1 MEKLE
6 EWSRTIPSVMKGES
20 MTDPNNVPL
29 PSAPNA
35 PNNGATPNPQTP
47 QNTGNATPQYGQYG
61 TPAPTSAPQPEY
73 GAYGAPSYGSQPAQP
88 AYGQYG
94 TGAGNPQTP
103 SYGQTAPSQPNGNP
117 YASAPT
123 DQYGQ
128 PTYGQPAYGQQTQ
141 ATPGYGQQ
149 QPYAQPAANPYDQ
162 NPYGGQSPYNQ
173 APPSYGQYAAPSV
186 PAGPVPLDQ
195 PYYGCPFPEAF
206 LRFWKKYIV
215 FSGRASRS
223 EYWWWTL
230 AASGINIVLNILS
243 EATDNKLAFL
253 TTLWTLAIL
262 IPGIA
267 LAVRRLHDINKPGWW
282 VAIFYGAIV
291 IGAILMTVGA
301 GTAIWGGLGG
311 FAAGDYSNHYGTAAA
326 GGIGIAVIG
335 ALLTLAAGIVFIVFM
350 ALPSK
355 PEGARFDVPGGA
367 GAFGAPAA
375 PANSYAPQYGTPVPT
390 PEYGQQTP
398 AVPTPSAPEYGQ
410 PAPSAPAVPQYGQ
423 PTPSA
428 YGQSAESPAASA
440 PSVPL
445 PDYGQTAQPA
455 AAPTPA
461 PVPEQSAPSEDP
473 VSDATVLS
481 PHEPTSTTPAAP
493 ASDDDNA
500 QKPWQGQ

>member
-1 MEKLE
+1 
-6 EWSRTIPSVMKGES
+6 MKGES

-29 PSAPNA
+29 PSAPNTPHTDADGSA
-35 PNNGATPNPQTP
+35 PAPQNP
-47 QNTGNATPQYGQYG
+47 QNTGNTAPQYGQYGQYG

-73 GAYGAPSYGSQPAQP
+73 GAYGAP
-88 AYGQYG
+88 AYGQP
-94 TGAGNPQTP
+94 TPPQ
-103 SYGQTAPSQPNGNP
+103 SNGNP
-117 YASAPT
+117 YASAPA

-128 PTYGQPAYGQQTQ
+128 YGQTAYGQQTPAPAYGQQQ
-141 ATPGYGQQ
+141 S
-149 QPYAQPAANPYDQ
+149 YAQPANPYGQ
-162 NPYGGQSPYNQ
+162 NPYGAQPPYNQ
-173 APPSYGQYAAPSV
+173 APPSYGQYAAPSA

-223 EYWWWTL
+223 EFWWWTL
-230 AASGINIVLNILS
+230 AASAVNIVLNILS
-243 EATDNKLAFL
+243 EATDDKLAFL
-253 TTLWTLAIL
+253 ATLWALATL

-267 LAVRRLHDINKPGWW
+267 LAVRRLHDIDKPGWW

-311 FAAGDYSNHYGTAAA
+311 FASGSYSNHYGTAAA

-335 ALLTLAAGIVFIVFM
+335 SLLTLAAGIVYIVFM

-355 PEGARFDVPGGA
+355 PEGARFDVPGGT

-375 PANSYAPQYGTPVPT
+375 PAPTAPTASANGYAPQYGTPAPT
-390 PEYGQQTP
+390 PGYGQQAP
-398 AVPTPSAPEYGQ
+398 AVPTPAAPEYGQ
-410 PAPSAPAVPQYGQ
+410 PVQSAPAAPQYGQ
-423 PTPSA
+423 PTPAA
-428 YGQSAESPAASA
+428 YGQPTQAPAAPA

-445 PDYGQTAQPA
+445 PDYGQSAQPA
-455 AAPTPA
+455 AASAPA
-461 PVPEQSAPSEDP
+461 PVPEYSSPAAPAEDP

-481 PHEPTSTTPAAP
+481 PHEPASTTPAAP
-493 ASDDDNA
+493 TSDDDSA

>member
-1 MEKLE
+1 
-6 EWSRTIPSVMKGES
+6 
-20 MTDPNNVPL
+20 MTDPNSVPL

-73 GAYGAPSYGSQPAQP
+73 GAYGAPAYGNQPAQP
-88 AYGQYG
+88 AYGQYDA
-94 TGAGNPQTP
+94 GAGTP
-103 SYGQTAPSQPNGNP
+103 STPAYGQTVPPQPNGNP
-117 YASAPT
+117 YASAQPS
-123 DQYGQ
+123 GQ
-128 PTYGQPAYGQQTQ
+128 YGQPAYGQPGAPQYQ
-141 ATPGYGQQ
+141 SAPAAPGYGQQ

-230 AASGINIVLNILS
+230 AASAVNIVLNILS
-243 EATDNKLAFL
+243 EATDDKLAFL
-253 TTLWTLAIL
+253 ATLWALATL

-267 LAVRRLHDINKPGWW
+267 LAVRRLHDIDKPGWW
-282 VAIFYGAIV
+282 VAIFYGSIV

-326 GGIGIAVIG
+326 GGLGIAVIG

-367 GAFGAPAA
+367 GAFGAPAGPAAPAA
-375 PANSYAPQYGTPVPT
+375 PANGYAPQYGAPAPA
-390 PEYGQQTP
+390 PEYGQQVPPTPAP
-398 AVPTPSAPEYGQ
+398 AVPTVPEYGQ
-410 PAPSAPAVPQYGQ
+410 PAQSAPAAPQYGQ
-423 PTPSA
+423 STQPV
-428 YGQSAESPAASA
+428 YGQPAETPAAPA
-440 PSVPL
+440 ASVPL

-455 AAPTPA
+455 AAPSPA
-461 PVPEQSAPSEDP
+461 PTSEYSAPADEP

-481 PHEPTSTTPAAP
+481 PHEPTSPTPAAP

>member
-1 MEKLE
+1 
-6 EWSRTIPSVMKGES
+6 

-35 PNNGATPNPQTP
+35 PNNGAAQTP
-47 QNTGNATPQYGQYG
+47 QNNGDSVPQYGQYG
-61 TPAPTSAPQPEY
+61 TPAPQPEY
-73 GAYGAPSYGSQPAQP
+73 GAYGAP
-88 AYGQYG
+88 AYGQPVP
-94 TGAGNPQTP
+94 PQPT
-103 SYGQTAPSQPNGNP
+103 GNP
-117 YASAPT
+117 YASA
-123 DQYGQ
+123 Q
-128 PTYGQPAYGQQTQ
+128 PSTQYGQPAYGQTGAPQYQ
-141 ATPGYGQQ
+141 PAPAGPGYGQQ
-149 QPYAQPAANPYDQ
+149 QPYAQPVANPYDQ

-173 APPSYGQYAAPSV
+173 APPSYGQYTAPSV

-223 EYWWWTL
+223 EFWWWTL
-230 AASGINIVLNILS
+230 AASAVNIVLNILS

-253 TTLWTLAIL
+253 ATLWALATL

-267 LAVRRLHDINKPGWW
+267 LAVRRLHDIDKPGWW

-311 FAAGDYSNHYGTAAA
+311 FASGSYSNHYGTAAA

-335 ALLTLAAGIVFIVFM
+335 SLLTLAAGIVYIVFM

-355 PEGARFDVPGGA
+355 PEGARFDVPGGT
-367 GAFGAPAA
+367 GAFGAPAGPA
-375 PANSYAPQYGTPVPT
+375 PTAPTASANGYAPQYGAPAPT
-390 PEYGQQTP
+390 PGYAQQTP
-398 AVPTPSAPEYGQ
+398 AVPTPAAPEYGQ
-410 PAPSAPAVPQYGQ
+410 PVQSTPAAPQYGQ
-423 PTPSA
+423 PTPAA
-428 YGQSAESPAASA
+428 YGQPAQAPAAPA

-445 PDYGQTAQPA
+445 PDYGQSASAPA
-455 AAPTPA
+455 TPA
-461 PVPEQSAPSEDP
+461 PEYSAPAAPAEDP

-481 PHEPTSTTPAAP
+481 PHEPASTTPAAP
-493 ASDDDNA
+493 TSDDDSA